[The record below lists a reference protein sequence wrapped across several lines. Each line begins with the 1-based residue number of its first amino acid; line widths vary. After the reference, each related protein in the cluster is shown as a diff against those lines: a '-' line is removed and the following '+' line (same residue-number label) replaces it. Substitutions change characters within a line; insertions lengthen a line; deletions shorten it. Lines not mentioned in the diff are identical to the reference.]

1 MINKKRFMMNK
12 KGFLTRD
19 FVIAG
24 IYLMGVIALMIL
36 MVQGV
41 AENYNRGDL
50 IDEGFSEKYNVL
62 SNVTEPV
69 TILLEETTT
78 GGGLSFKGAFDV
90 AFGAA
95 FVAIN
100 LIFGT
105 VTLFSTVFQN
115 MLVDFGIPSA
125 VANVVFIV
133 GFVTVTTSL
142 IFVWLSSISRGK
154 L

>member
-1 MINKKRFMMNK
+1 MMNK

-19 FVIAG
+19 FVTAG
-24 IYLMGVIALMIL
+24 IFLMGIIGLMVL
-36 MVQGV
+36 MVQGIAV
-41 AENYNRGDL
+41 NYNNPDL
-50 IDEGFSEKYNVL
+50 VDESFQEKYDLLGNF
-62 SNVTEPV
+62 TEPV
-69 TILLEETTT
+69 RILLDETTS

-105 VTLFSTVFQN
+105 LTLFSNVFQN
-115 MLVDFGIPSA
+115 VLLDFGVPLA
-125 VANVVFIV
+125 VGNIMFIV
-133 GFVTVTTSL
+133 GFVTVAVAL
-142 IFVWLSSISRGK
+142 IFTWLSSISRGK